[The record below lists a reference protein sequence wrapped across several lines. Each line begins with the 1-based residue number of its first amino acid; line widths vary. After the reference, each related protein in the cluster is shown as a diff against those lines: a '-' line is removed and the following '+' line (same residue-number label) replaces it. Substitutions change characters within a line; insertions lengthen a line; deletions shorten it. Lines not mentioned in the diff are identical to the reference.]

1 MVRGFLFL
9 AAVAFTLIGPL
20 VYAGPQL
27 ASDLQVGGRWVLVD
41 DLAIKESK
49 CTRWYYLVST
59 CHIEYVARGDA
70 SRVGGTLN
78 YLVFGSW
85 SGERARLLRS
95 TTDPNRIGTTLG
107 LEHMQQR
114 VISFSVFVLML
125 AMFLLTMIRF
135 GLTASRTSKPS
146 VADLKVEESV
156 PTAGVRSFGRRQN
169 GGAQVT

>member
-9 AAVAFTLIGPL
+9 AAVAFTLVGPL

-27 ASDLQVGGRWVLVD
+27 ASDLQVGGRWVLDD

-59 CHIEYVARGDA
+59 CHIEYVARRDP

-85 SGERARLLRS
+85 SGERARLLRA
-95 TTDPNRIGTTLG
+95 TTDRNRIGTTLG

-114 VISFSVFVLML
+114 VISFSVFLLLL
-125 AMFLLTMIRF
+125 AAFLLTMIRF
-135 GLTASRTSKPS
+135 GLSASRTSQPLEPDPK
-146 VADLKVEESV
+146 LEE
-156 PTAGVRSFGRRQN
+156 PALAAGVRPFGRRREES
-169 GGAQVT
+169 AKLI